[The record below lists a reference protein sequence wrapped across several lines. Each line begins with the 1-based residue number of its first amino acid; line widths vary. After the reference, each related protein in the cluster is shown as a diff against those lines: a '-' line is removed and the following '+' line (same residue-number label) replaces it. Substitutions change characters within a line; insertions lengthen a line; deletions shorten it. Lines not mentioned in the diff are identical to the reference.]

1 MPFGM
6 LLRSPGRGVVC
17 RDGGVWAEIIFMYL
31 PLSIEIDSCITAK
44 ACHYF
49 HAIFF
54 AKLDLTLTVLSLSLR
69 TSLHRS
75 FPSPPLS
82 SSASQPQPQLS
93 VSFYF
98 FYLFVYSFI
107 CHHMGRQPQTPLFH
121 LVHFHQSFGISSL
134 LIQLT
139 VVLSKVLHLVL
150 TYYSGSNHLQTL
162 IRRYRLSFSLSIY
175 HTLYFSH
182 HISTKIFFLYTSA
195 YRSLSYSIL
204 FPSYFYLYSLSLHLY
219 LSLYISTHF
228 CKISLSFCFSLL
240 PMSICNPSK
249 VCESYFTTHI
259 EYFTHIAAIPGI
271 KSACVREKCSERER
285 GERERGQGG
294 YAACWVKIRLGIK
307 QKSANMVR

>member
-98 FYLFVYSFI
+98 FYFFVYSFI

-150 TYYSGSNHLQTL
+150 TYYSGSNVDSQVQAF
-162 IRRYRLSFSLSIY
+162 ILS
-175 HTLYFSH
+175 LY
-182 HISTKIFFLYTSA
+182 
-195 YRSLSYSIL
+195 LSYSLLFSSYLYQNFLSLHICLQISIIL
-204 FPSYFYLYSLSLHLY
+204 HPIPIIFLPIFPFSTSLSLFVYLYSLLQN
-219 LSLYISTHF
+219 LSLFLFLSTPYVNLQPL
-228 CKISLSFCFSLL
+228 KSLRIIFY
-240 PMSICNPSK
+240 NP
-249 VCESYFTTHI
+249 Y
-259 EYFTHIAAIPGI
+259 
-271 KSACVREKCSERER
+271 
-285 GERERGQGG
+285 
-294 YAACWVKIRLGIK
+294 
-307 QKSANMVR
+307 